1 MSAVI
6 EHTTTVTA
14 TVTAAAAAA
23 AGVAGAGP
31 LAPLSTNST
40 TASGFVPAFQGWA
53 GTFAT
58 DASAVL
64 LSLDN
69 AAVDVGKAA
78 VIFLIIAGALLWFG
92 RVNRRLGKD
101 LVEGGILVAIFI
113 TFVVPFLMTLHY

>member
-1 MSAVI
+1 MSAAI

-14 TVTAAAAAA
+14 TVTAAVGAAGAAAA
-23 AGVAGAGP
+23 AS
-31 LAPLSTNST
+31 LAPLSSNST
-40 TASGFVPAFQGWA
+40 SASGLVPAFQGWA

-101 LVEGGILVAIFI
+101 LVEGGVLVAIFI

>member
-1 MSAVI
+1 MSAAI

-14 TVTAAAAAA
+14 TVTAAAGAAGAAA
-23 AGVAGAGP
+23 AAP
-31 LAPLSTNST
+31 LAPLSSNST
-40 TASGFVPAFQGWA
+40 SAAGLVPAFQGWA

-101 LVEGGILVAIFI
+101 LVEGGVLVAIFI